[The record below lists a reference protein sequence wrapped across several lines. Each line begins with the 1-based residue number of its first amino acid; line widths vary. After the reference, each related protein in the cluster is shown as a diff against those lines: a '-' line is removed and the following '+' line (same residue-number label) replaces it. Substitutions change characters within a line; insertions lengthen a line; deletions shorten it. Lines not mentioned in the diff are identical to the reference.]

1 MTIDAIDGKRLIEIF
16 EAMDDAAGRD
26 TVKREHQILCVFGAA
41 AILSYGSNARQTQDI
56 DVWRPA
62 SRINDRAIRQM
73 ADAAGLDFNP
83 TELEPERLY
92 LQIVDDGVVRLPR
105 YDRDEAVWSTGK
117 PNEHV
122 WSGNHITIVAPPP
135 EIVAAAKLV
144 RGEPQDIED
153 VSFLMNAKGV
163 SARDIAK
170 AISHFPA
177 EKREM
182 AKENMVFLGYPSV
195 PEGHES
201 SKKINS
207 QNRGGR
213 GGMGE

>member
-26 TVKREHQILCVFGAA
+26 PVKREHQILCVFGAA
-41 AILSYGSNARQTQDI
+41 TILSYGSSTRQTQGI
-56 DVWRPA
+56 GVWRPA
-62 SRINDRAIRQM
+62 SRINERTISQM
-73 ADAAGLDFNP
+73 ANAAGLDFNP
-83 TELEPERLY
+83 TELEPDRIY
-92 LQIVDDGVVRLPR
+92 LKIVDDGVVRLAH
-105 YDRDEAVWSTGK
+105 YDRDKAVWSTGK

-122 WSGNHITIVAPPP
+122 WSGDHITIVAPPA

-163 SARDIAK
+163 SACDIAK

-182 AKENMVFLGYPSV
+182 AKENMVFLGCPSV

-201 SKKINS
+201 SKKINP

>member
-1 MTIDAIDGKRLIEIF
+1 MTFDAIDRKRLTEIF

-26 TVKREHQILCVFGAA
+26 SVKREHQILCVFGAA

-62 SRINDRAIRQM
+62 SRLNDRALRQM
-73 ADAAGLDFNP
+73 AAAAGLDFNP
-83 TELEPERLY
+83 TELEPDRIY
-92 LQIVDDGVVRLPR
+92 LQIVDDGVVRLPH
-105 YDRDEAVWSTGK
+105 YDRDEAVWSTGR
-117 PNEHV
+117 PNEHI
-122 WSGNHITIVAPPP
+122 WSGNHITIVAPPA

-163 SARDIAK
+163 STHDIAK

-177 EKREM
+177 EKRDL

-195 PEGHES
+195 PEGRES
-201 SKKINS
+201 RKSLNPR
-207 QNRGGR
+207 NRGGR